1 MNQFEGR
8 SSVGWTKSVNHQCE
22 GIPYEFWLKLFGLID
37 NQLIDKVRDAAA
49 KGAPLTGL
57 IMESTESHK
66 SPFMGQSLRK
76 LIILTIL
83 SVISVKRFITIL
95 NSDQLIN
102 SFLGDVTGYWL
113 ESPIYY
119 QFPSLVYL
127 ITSLLIITRYN
138 SHENDLKCYLPFAPI
153 PDQPIPC
160 QCYKQLKYK
169 TRIRLMTL
177 TILIVNTAIMLITA
191 YPVIIIVYNNP
202 TNFPGNP
209 MVAFI
214 WLVVDCCVNQL
225 ALGIIMFSLLYFD
238 LICLV
243 IGNKFRSIE
252 EIIDEA
258 ALQCIKRRKEP
269 NIFTSLT
276 SLFNNYLDI
285 NDIVT
290 DSDHFWGKISFYII
304 SSHTTLFLFVTY
316 SFIYGET
323 HPILK
328 YLFIIIG
335 SHSLFVLYKICQSC
349 YDVSYAVS
357 TFD

>member
-1 MNQFEGR
+1 
-8 SSVGWTKSVNHQCE
+8 
-22 GIPYEFWLKLFGLID
+22 
-37 NQLIDKVRDAAA
+37 
-49 KGAPLTGL
+49 
-57 IMESTESHK
+57 
-66 SPFMGQSLRK
+66 
-76 LIILTIL
+76 
-83 SVISVKRFITIL
+83 
-95 NSDQLIN
+95 
-102 SFLGDVTGYWL
+102 
-113 ESPIYY
+113 
-119 QFPSLVYL
+119 
-127 ITSLLIITRYN
+127 
-138 SHENDLKCYLPFAPI
+138 
-153 PDQPIPC
+153 
-160 QCYKQLKYK
+160 
-169 TRIRLMTL
+169 MTL

-349 YDVSYAVS
+349 YDVSYASAKRGYDNLSKINEFEAPKVVMMKILAFRRYMDS
-357 TFD
+357 ETIGYSGIYTKVTYETLFSWMFLVASLFLIIMDFANGTLPTGLSMKNVEF